1 MNFTVKTSSQSK
13 DGSLNV
19 YHEEQHEPKIG
30 FERKYYQRY
39 SCGGSASDWVD
50 DCRLRLA
57 KGENRCQLKR
67 QYYIITYT
75 FLNTV
80 VCPLII

>member
-1 MNFTVKTSSQSK
+1 MDYIVKTSSQSK
-13 DGSLNV
+13 DSSLNV
-19 YHEEQHEPKIG
+19 YHEEQSEPKIV

-50 DCRLRLA
+50 DCRLGLA

-75 FLNTV
+75 FLNTF
-80 VCPLII
+80 VCPFII